1 MGGCWAGNANCLSSD
16 NGAGGSMESPL
27 TATGLQGLIGKEWN
41 LVRNEPDIMA
51 NGWVMKILVCFV
63 KYLFL
68 LQAKDL
74 RYTI

>member
-1 MGGCWAGNANCLSSD
+1 
-16 NGAGGSMESPL
+16 MESPL
-27 TATGLQGLIGKEWN
+27 TATSLQGLIGKEWN
-41 LVRNEPDIMA
+41 LVRNEPDVMA